1 MICRHAV
8 SHSVPK
14 ESRKVSPHADA
25 RKVAREWRHTSPP
38 ALRAMPEDIMA
49 RGRGRAGRAVTRVH
63 SPRSCFRKR
72 SDELAV
78 LLIAGV
84 PGLLEPGREV
94 G

>member
-1 MICRHAV
+1 
-8 SHSVPK
+8 
-14 ESRKVSPHADA
+14 
-25 RKVAREWRHTSPP
+25 
-38 ALRAMPEDIMA
+38 MA